1 MQLSKK
7 QKIVPQCFAA
17 FLKSTSNCEHFEQ
30 KDHPHNLC
38 ISENENCEK
47 TLFITAF
54 DSQPV
59 KGSQTLLKSAWQ
71 HFYHIF

>member
-38 ISENENCEK
+38 ISENGNCERR
-47 TLFITAF
+47 
-54 DSQPV
+54 
-59 KGSQTLLKSAWQ
+59 G
-71 HFYHIF
+71 